1 MTQDKHKNSIAMAV
15 LTIVVLVVFWQ
26 VHKFEFTNYDDNVYV
41 SNNEHISSGFTLRNI
56 VWLFT
61 RDIGRWHPL
70 VGLTQMLDCELF
82 GLNPGQHHLTNLFF
96 HIINTLILFVVLRQM
111 SGALGR
117 SAFVA
122 ALFALHPMHVEP
134 VAWISGRKDLLCTLF
149 FFLTIAAYSHYVK
162 NHARRWYAIALVLF
176 ALGLLAKP
184 MLITLPFILLL
195 LDYWPLQRFQFK
207 IPLRLI
213 WEKMPFFAL
222 AIGST
227 VATFFIQRSIGAVRT
242 TESIPLAIRVANAVV
257 SYVKYIEKMIW
268 PTHLAVFY
276 PHPGENLPL
285 WQVMAAVILLMI
297 ITIFVIR
304 FAKRYRYL
312 FVGWFW
318 FLGTLIPVI
327 GLVQI
332 GSHSMADRYSYITL
346 TGLFIIVAWGAN
358 DLLAKWKY
366 KHVILGLS
374 ASAAIIILT
383 VLTWFQIG
391 FWHDTFSL
399 FDHAL
404 KVTTGNYIAHDSLA
418 LAFNQRNK
426 FDEALNH
433 LRLSLQINP
442 YHLDASNHLAMV
454 YIKMGRFSQVEQVCL
469 QAIKLDPTGKA
480 AASVYNNLGVVYGA
494 TNRYQEAVQAFR
506 QAIQINPDFAEAH
519 CGLGI
524 SFLQIGDKNSAM
536 KEYEILKEID
546 TEKANM
552 LLQLINA
559 Q

>member
-1 MTQDKHKNSIAMAV
+1 MTQDKCKNSIVMAV
-15 LTIVVLVVFWQ
+15 LTIVVLAVFWQ

-41 SNNEHISSGFTLRNI
+41 SNNEHISSGFTLHNI
-56 VWLFT
+56 AWLFT
-61 RDIGRWHPL
+61 RDVGRWHPL

-82 GLNPGQHHLTNLFF
+82 GLNPGRHHLINLFF
-96 HIINTLILFVVLRQM
+96 HIINTLLLFVVLRKMTTAFWQ
-111 SGALGR
+111 SV
-117 SAFVA
+117 FVA

-149 FFLTIAAYSHYVK
+149 FFLTIAAYFHYVK

-195 LDYWPLQRFQFK
+195 LDYWPLQRFQLK

-213 WEKMPFFAL
+213 WEKIPFFAL
-222 AIGST
+222 SIGST
-227 VATFFIQRSIGAVRT
+227 VATFLIQRSIGAVRT
-242 TESIPLAIRVANAVV
+242 TEPIPFAMRVANAVV
-257 SYVKYIEKMIW
+257 SYGKYIEKMFW

-285 WQVMAAVILLMI
+285 WQTLAAFVSLMI
-297 ITIFVIR
+297 ITILVIR
-304 FAKRYRYL
+304 LAKNYKYL

-318 FLGTLIPVI
+318 YLATLIPVI

-358 DLLAKWKY
+358 DLLGKWKY
-366 KHVILGLS
+366 KHVILELS
-374 ASAAIIILT
+374 ALAVITILM

-404 KVTTGNYIAHDSLA
+404 KVTNGNYIAHNNLA
-418 LAFNQRNK
+418 LALSQHNK

-433 LRLSLQINP
+433 LNRSLQINP
-442 YHLDASNHLAMV
+442 GHLDTSNHLAMV
-454 YIKMGRFSQVEQVCL
+454 YIKMGRFSQAEQICL
-469 QAIKLDPTGKA
+469 RAIKLDPTAKP
-480 AASVYNNLGVVYGA
+480 AASLYNNLGVIYG
-494 TNRYQEAVQAFR
+494 TTKRYKEAIQAFR

-524 SFLQIGDKNSAM
+524 SHLQTGDKNSAI

-552 LLQLINA
+552 LLQLIHE
-559 Q
+559 